1 MLIIGYDKVNVHLTG
16 YEESDEWINNFIENH
31 FNGSLSITSAFLF
44 RSNKKVLILEVIK
57 SETLQPFK
65 NEFYQIVNK
74 SIEEFKPHNNQN
86 YNYQASEQNNA
97 ASLSNPI
104 KEEPLLTPNNNELPI
119 NNSINQYQNQNNDL
133 NQISQTRTEEMTPQN
148 TIQLKQQHLN
158 EVPKKPE
165 LNRRQTEALKYV
177 DDKGSIK
184 NKQYRKL
191 FDVSHK
197 TAHIE
202 LAELVT
208 KNELHISGSG
218 RSTCYVKML
227 QNPKQETRQLTQR
240 EQLLYS
246 YLNTKKQISETM
258 YADEF
263 NIDLAQAINEL
274 KEFCDQGILEKTI
287 IENEVLYIKRELA
300 YI

>member
-1 MLIIGYDKVNVHLTG
+1 MNWQSFISLIQYPSDSTLFISSTRQEDLIGKTLSALLNTNGGVLIIGYDKVNVHLTG

-57 SETLQPFK
+57 SETLHPYQ
-65 NEFYQIVNK
+65 NNFYQIVNK
-74 SIEEFKPHNNQN
+74 VIEEFKPHNNQN
-86 YNYQASEQNNA
+86 YNYQITEQNNSP
-97 ASLSNPI
+97 SLLNTI
-104 KEEPLLTPNNNELPI
+104 KEDLQITSNKQEPSQNNNL
-119 NNSINQYQNQNNDL
+119 QVQNQNDNL
-133 NQISQTRTEEMTPQN
+133 NQIN
-148 TIQLKQQHLN
+148 QLATSEVKTQDIKQFKEQQLN
-158 EVPKKPE
+158 DEPKKIE

-218 RSTCYVKML
+218 RSTCYVKKCFKN
-227 QNPKQETRQLTQR
+227 QN
-240 EQLLYS
+240 
-246 YLNTKKQISETM
+246 KKQRN
-258 YADEF
+258 YRKKNNF
-263 NIDLAQAINEL
+263 
-274 KEFCDQGILEKTI
+274 
-287 IENEVLYIKRELA
+287 YIH
-300 YI
+300 I